1 MAFSLPDLMDVV
13 HKYNR
18 NPTPKPIPVDEV
30 DRLRVRKYRD
40 PQNSETVALPESLKA
55 LLAYDCQLKSPHGQ
69 LVLEWVVDSID
80 EHGVLLSDSLDEDA
94 YYMNGLDMAG
104 LDFEELMPVWNDDP
118 RLPALIRI
126 SHAGDQQV
134 FIYVTERD
142 EQGEYPVVRFEG
154 KENDL
159 WLAESSLIEYLQGIF
174 AGSEESHDEW
184 RISRPSMRHAMAPC
198 WSWNIFMR
206 IFTPG
211 SKAVLTN

>member
-13 HKYNR
+13 HKHNR
-18 NPTPKPIPVDEV
+18 NPTPKPMPVEEV

-55 LLAYDCQLKSPHGQ
+55 LLAYDYQLTSPHGQ
-69 LVLEWVVDSID
+69 RVLESVLDAID

-94 YYMNGLDMAG
+94 YYMNGLDMIG
-104 LDFEELMPVWNDDP
+104 LDIEELMPVWNDDP
-118 RLPALIRI
+118 RLPALIRLC
-126 SHAGDQQV
+126 HAGDQQV

-159 WLAESSLIEYLQGIF
+159 WLAESSLIEYLQEIF
-174 AGSEESHDEW
+174 AGGEESHDEW
-184 RISRPSMRHAMAPC
+184 QHQQALNQARDGALLELEYLHEDLYARLEGCPD
-198 WSWNIFMR
+198 
-206 IFTPG
+206 
-211 SKAVLTN
+211 

>member
-13 HKYNR
+13 HKHNR
-18 NPTPKPIPVDEV
+18 NPTPKPMPVEEV

-55 LLAYDCQLKSPHGQ
+55 QLAYDCQLTSPHGQ
-69 LVLEWVVDSID
+69 RVLESVLDAID

-94 YYMNGLDMAG
+94 YYMNGLDMIG
-104 LDFEELMPVWNDDP
+104 LDIEELMPVWNDDP
-118 RLPALIRI
+118 RLPALIRLC
-126 SHAGDQQV
+126 HPGDQQV

-159 WLAESSLIEYLQGIF
+159 WLAESSLIEYLQEIF
-174 AGSEESHDEW
+174 AGGEESHDEW
-184 RISRPSMRHAMAPC
+184 QHQQALNQARDGALLELEYLHEDLYARLEGCPD
-198 WSWNIFMR
+198 
-206 IFTPG
+206 
-211 SKAVLTN
+211 

>member
-118 RLPALIRI
+118 RLPALIRS
-126 SHAGDQQV
+126 SHAGDQQAV
-134 FIYVTERD
+134 FCLVGQCQQLPI
-142 EQGEYPVVRFEG
+142 P
-154 KENDL
+154 
-159 WLAESSLIEYLQGIF
+159 F
-174 AGSEESHDEW
+174 ARCLHLT
-184 RISRPSMRHAMAPC
+184 AP
-198 WSWNIFMR
+198 
-206 IFTPG
+206 P
-211 SKAVLTN
+211 A

>member
-13 HKYNR
+13 HKHNR
-18 NPTPKPIPVDEV
+18 NPTPKPMPVEEV

-55 LLAYDCQLKSPHGQ
+55 LLAYDCQLTSPHGQ
-69 LVLEWVVDSID
+69 RVLESVLDAID

-94 YYMNGLDMAG
+94 YYMNGLDMIG

-118 RLPALIRI
+118 RLPALIRL
-126 SHAGDQQV
+126 SHPGDQQV

-159 WLAESSLIEYLQGIF
+159 WLAESSLIEYLQEIF
-174 AGSEESHDEW
+174 AGGEESHDEW
-184 RISRPSMRHAMAPC
+184 QHQQALNQARDGALLELEYLHEDLYARLEGCPD
-198 WSWNIFMR
+198 
-206 IFTPG
+206 
-211 SKAVLTN
+211 

>member
-13 HKYNR
+13 HKHNR
-18 NPTPKPIPVDEV
+18 NPTPKPMPVEEV

-55 LLAYDCQLKSPHGQ
+55 LLAYDCQLTSAHGQ
-69 LVLEWVVDSID
+69 RVLESVLDAID

-94 YYMNGLDMAG
+94 YYMNGLDMIG
-104 LDFEELMPVWNDDP
+104 LDIEELMPVWNDDP
-118 RLPALIRI
+118 RLPALIRLC
-126 SHAGDQQV
+126 HPGDQQV

-159 WLAESSLIEYLQGIF
+159 WLAESSLIEYLQKIF
-174 AGSEESHDEW
+174 AGGEESHDEW
-184 RISRPSMRHAMAPC
+184 QHQQALNQARDGALLELEYLHEDLYARLEGCPD
-198 WSWNIFMR
+198 
-206 IFTPG
+206 
-211 SKAVLTN
+211 

>member
-1 MAFSLPDLMDVV
+1 M
-13 HKYNR
+13 
-18 NPTPKPIPVDEV
+18 E
-30 DRLRVRKYRD
+30 RLRVRKYRD
-40 PQNSETVALPESLKA
+40 PQNSETVALPDSLKA

-69 LVLEWVVDSID
+69 LVLESVVDSID

-104 LDFEELMPVWNDDP
+104 LDFEELTPIWNDDP

-126 SHAGDQQV
+126 SHSGDQQV

-159 WLAESSLIEYLQGIF
+159 WLAESSLIEYLQGVF
-174 AGSEESHDEW
+174 TDEEESHDEW
-184 RISRPSMRHAMAPC
+184 QRQQALNEARDGALLELEYIHEDLYARLEGCPD
-198 WSWNIFMR
+198 
-206 IFTPG
+206 
-211 SKAVLTN
+211 